1 MPVPMMLQFPY
12 PKPDVIIQPKEEWHR
27 RYMKD
32 VGTRVM
38 PLLSGDG
45 SQRTP
50 IRVKVSYCFYLKEDR

>member
-32 VGTRVM
+32 VGRRKM

-45 SQRTP
+45 PQRTP
-50 IRVKVSYCFYLKEDR
+50 IRVKVSYCSYLKEDR